1 MKRIKGFGGGGKGGG
16 GGGRVAQEAPDTLR
30 SIAYANVLDLVCEGE
45 IEGLADGMR
54 SVYFN
59 ETPLQNENGS
69 VNFSGASIFA
79 VNGSQAQGHI
89 PGFSAV
95 ENELLVATEV
105 TADTPVVRQITNDD
119 VDAVRVRVSLPQL
132 TQQDTT
138 NGDLNGAKVQFA
150 IDIQS
155 NGGGF
160 VPQILGASW
169 TGGVEVTST
178 TTARTTAPAYQMYIN
193 LKNTSGAVYEVQ
205 YKKQSDAVWLTDG
218 LLSGKNLVP
227 GKNIQGGKIGAA
239 LEIGFAGDITWVM
252 PVRDLAL
259 WEMRVVV
266 TSGTPQITTP
276 FVGLVYNGGNVGSPF
291 ATIDGKT
298 TSKYER
304 SYRIELTGD
313 APWDVRVRRITA
325 DSTSVALQNKTF
337 FESYTEIIDGKFRY
351 PNSAIIGIRIDS
363 SQFNSIP
370 RRSYDIKM
378 LRVKV
383 PNNYDP
389 VTRTYTGIFDG
400 TFKVAW
406 TDNPAWCFYDLL
418 TNERYG
424 LGGFIPEAQVD
435 KYTLYAIGRYC
446 DELVPD
452 GQGGTEPRFTCNIY
466 FQTREEAF
474 NVINNMASIFRGMP
488 YWSAGSITLGYD
500 APSDPVYQFTNANV
514 IDGTFNYSGS
524 GLKARHT
531 VALVTWNDPEDFYR
545 QKVEYVEDAAGIE
558 RFGIVQTEIVA
569 VGCSSRGQANRVGR
583 WILFTEQSET
593 ELVTFKTGIEG
604 YTIRPSQIIQV
615 ADEMRAGTRRGGR
628 VASAT
633 TTVVTLDAD
642 VSGFTGVVGGSLSLL
657 LPDGSLET
665 KTISAV
671 STTQVTVSSAFSATP
686 ANNTVW
692 MIQTSTIESQLF
704 KIISAVE
711 QEDGVEITALAHNP
725 GKYALVEQNLK
736 LQPRQI
742 SLLSIIPGAPDNLQI
757 SENLYEQGA
766 DVLVQV
772 NLSWSPSDGAT
783 GYQVSYKVNER
794 NFVNLPVTSATSIEL
809 RDAIEGIYIFKVFAL
824 NPLGQRSLP
833 TEVTAE
839 VYGKT
844 LPPADVTNFSMN
856 IIGSEAH
863 FTWAPV
869 GDLDLSHYKIRH
881 SRLTSGAT
889 YAEAVDLILRI
900 ARPGVTAVAPAM
912 TGTYFIK
919 AVDKVNNASVNAA
932 EIVAIIE
939 DIKGLNVVETVT
951 ESPTFPG
958 DKVECHVVDGTLVL
972 DTAADFDDLSGL
984 FDDASGDFDGGGGT
998 VSTVGTY
1005 DFSQIVDLGAV
1016 YTSRVTAF
1024 VEVGRVDYVNTF
1036 DSAEGLFDS
1045 RDGEFDGSPNA
1056 FDDTNVELQVS
1067 VTEDDPAGTPTWSA
1081 YRKFFVGDYKARG
1094 LRFRAILTSRDAQA
1108 SPSISFLEVEVD
1120 MPDRVT
1126 SGDDITSGT
1135 DAGGKVV
1142 NFAPAF
1148 KVAPALGIA
1157 AQNLTSGD
1165 YYEIVSKTAS
1175 GFTIRFKNSG
1185 GTVVDRTFDYTAVG
1199 YGELAA

>member
-1 MKRIKGFGGGGKGGG
+1 MTKTIKGFGGGGGKGGG

-30 SIAYANVLDLVCEGE
+30 SIAFANVLDLVCEGE
-45 IEGLADGMR
+45 IEGLANGMQ
-54 SVYFN
+54 SVFFN
-59 ETPLQNENGS
+59 ETPLQNANGS
-69 VNFSGASIFA
+69 VNFSGATIYST
-79 VNGSQAQGHI
+79 NGSQAQGHI
-89 PGFSAV
+89 PGFPAV
-95 ENELLVATEV
+95 ENELLVSTEV
-105 TADTPVVRQITNDD
+105 TAATSVVRQITNDD
-119 VDAVRVRVSLPQL
+119 VDAVRVRISVPQL
-132 TQQDTT
+132 TEQDTT

-160 VPQILGASW
+160 IPQILGASW
-169 TGGVEVTST
+169 TGGATITST
-178 TTARTTAPAYQMYIN
+178 TTARTTAQAYQMYIN
-193 LKNTSGAVYEVQ
+193 LSNTSGAVYQVQ
-205 YKKQSDAVWLTDG
+205 YKKQSDSVWLTDG

-227 GKNIQGGKIGAA
+227 GKNIGGGKTSAPINQ
-239 LEIGFAGDITWVM
+239 LFKGDITWLM

-266 TSGTPQITTP
+266 TSGSPQIISTQA
-276 FVGLVYNGGNVGSPF
+276 NVGTPF

-351 PNSAIIGIRIDS
+351 PNSAIIGVRIDS

-446 DELVPD
+446 DELVPN
-452 GQGGTEPRFTCNIY
+452 GQGETEPRFTCNIY
-466 FQTREEAF
+466 LQTREEAF
-474 NVINNMASIFRGMP
+474 NVVNNMASIFRGMP

-514 IDGTFNYSGS
+514 IDGSFNYSGS
-524 GLKARHT
+524 ALKARHT

-593 ELVTFKTGIEG
+593 ELVTFKTGLEG
-604 YTIRPSQIIQV
+604 YTLRPSEIIQI

-628 VASAT
+628 VVSAT
-633 TTVVTLDAD
+633 TTAVTLDAD
-642 VSGFTGVVGGSLSLL
+642 VSGFTGVVGGTLSVLL
-657 LPDGSLET
+657 ADGTLET

-671 STTQVTVSSAFSATP
+671 STTVVTVSTAFSSAP
-686 ANNTVW
+686 AANTVW
-692 MIQTSTIESQLF
+692 MIQTSAVEAQLF

-725 GKYALVEQNLK
+725 GKYALVEQGLK

-742 SLLSIIPGAPDNLQI
+742 SVLSAIPGAPDSLAV
-757 SENLYEQGA
+757 SENLYESGA
-766 DVLVQV
+766 DVRVLV
-772 NLSWSPSDGAT
+772 NLSWTPSDGAT

-794 NFVNLPVTSATSIEL
+794 NFVNLPVTSATSVEL
-809 RDAIEGIYIFKVFAL
+809 RDAIEGIYVFKVFAI
-824 NPLGQRSLP
+824 NAIGQRSLP
-833 TEVTAE
+833 TEITQE
-839 VYGKT
+839 IYGKT

-863 FTWAPV
+863 FTWSPV
-869 GDLDLSHYKIRH
+869 ADLDLSHYKIRH

-889 YAEAVDLILRI
+889 YSEAIDLLFRI
-900 ARPGVTAVAPAM
+900 ARPGVSAVAPAM

-919 AVDKVNNASVNAA
+919 AIDKVGNASLNAA
-932 EIVAIIE
+932 EVVAIIE

-958 DKVECHVVDGTLVL
+958 NKTECHVVDGVLVL
-972 DTAADFDDLSGL
+972 DTAIDFDDVSGL
-984 FDDASGDFDGGGGT
+984 FDDTEGDFDAGGGT
-998 VSTVGTY
+998 ISTEGIY
-1005 DFSQIVDLGAV
+1005 EFSQVVDLSAV

-1024 VEVGRVDYVNTF
+1024 LEVGRIDYVNTF

-1045 RDGEFDGSPNA
+1045 RLGEFDGSPNA

-1108 SPSISFLEVEVD
+1108 SPSISSLSVTVD

-1135 DAGGKVV
+1135 AAGGKVV
-1142 NFAPAF
+1142 NFVPAF
-1148 KVAPALGIA
+1148 KAVPALGIA

-1185 GTVVDRTFDYTAVG
+1185 GTVVDRTFDYVAKG